1 MIRFYLVIV
10 YCFFVCVADLSA
22 LSTQSCFSFG
32 DAAHNDPNSLYV
44 ASLNVGTGECHI
56 VRSGDDSIIVDAG
69 VRRSSFPMNDIVD
82 FVAGMLGHNLRPDPR
97 DPGDDPQN
105 PNMIF
110 SNSTLHAIFVTHPHD
125 DHTNMI
131 ESILDD
137 ESIVKAR
144 NFSAFLGGLGAE
156 YEDFLVRKITDLNPR
171 ALLNEGQHV
180 IGRFTIY
187 AYDVDSSFDNAQNPQ
202 DMNRFGA
209 VIGLNFANKRI
220 AFMGD
225 IDNDGFKGIYRSVL
239 GNHIVG
245 QPLTAPLHPMHN
257 FLQQSD
263 IVTGPH
269 HGLLNNYEGY
279 IYKSLINSRPNRI
292 FLVSGNPEDQ
302 FPILSDILLD
312 VDRAARLT
320 WQHNLSLMNF
330 FIDRTQHDF
339 SDSIS
344 CFGTDV
350 PLFSTYDAPSG
361 FIWTKIETNG
371 HAFIYDGTVFRQV
384 L

>member
-1 MIRFYLVIV
+1 
-10 YCFFVCVADLSA
+10 
-22 LSTQSCFSFG
+22 
-32 DAAHNDPNSLYV
+32 
-44 ASLNVGTGECHI
+44 
-56 VRSGDDSIIVDAG
+56 
-69 VRRSSFPMNDIVD
+69 
-82 FVAGMLGHNLRPDPR
+82 
-97 DPGDDPQN
+97 
-105 PNMIF
+105 
-110 SNSTLHAIFVTHPHD
+110 
-125 DHTNMI
+125 
-131 ESILDD
+131 
-137 ESIVKAR
+137 
-144 NFSAFLGGLGAE
+144 
-156 YEDFLVRKITDLNPR
+156 
-171 ALLNEGQHV
+171 
-180 IGRFTIY
+180 
-187 AYDVDSSFDNAQNPQ
+187 
-202 DMNRFGA
+202 
-209 VIGLNFANKRI
+209 
-220 AFMGD
+220 MGD

-312 VDRAARLT
+312 VDRATRLT
-320 WQHNLSLMNF
+320 WRHNLSLMNF
-330 FIDRTQHDF
+330 FIDRTQHNF

-361 FIWTKIETNG
+361 FIWTKIETND
-371 HAFIYDGTVFRQV
+371 HASIYDGAVFRQV